1 MLASRIALRTSVR
14 HSSINVSK
22 RMASGS
28 SYKIQL
34 NIDTTTLKALRD
46 QGYTLYAFKGV
57 KPSSKATLSTVWF
70 ALEDYMEENVIS
82 WYEEFQGYIS
92 KTKADNGAQIS
103 MSTRRN
109 MSAGNLATVDS
120 GGEGILT
127 TTTTSGSN
135 DPIAAS
141 AYNFYNPSKTI
152 YSCGLTHKNPDG
164 SMVPICATPLN
175 PGNAVP
181 IVPIEKVFF
190 FFSTGELDLGQAY
203 TQATSDGLLLDLT
216 FKSNLTL
223 GYNINDTWQTFGS
236 PQASKQKAQPFF
248 DLWGR

>member
-1 MLASRIALRTSVR
+1 MCLKEWHVSDSSHSCLMISHMTAGSR
-14 HSSINVSK
+14 
-22 RMASGS
+22 
-28 SYKIQL
+28 YKIQL
-34 NIDTTTLKALRD
+34 NIDTVTLKALRD

-70 ALEDYMEENVIS
+70 ALEDYMEENSIS

-92 KTKADNGAQIS
+92 KAKADNGAQIS
-103 MSTRRN
+103 MTTRRD
-109 MSAGNLATVDS
+109 MSAGNLATVDAE
-120 GGEGILT
+120 GEGILT
-127 TTTTSGSN
+127 TSTSSGSN

-152 YSCGLTHKNPDG
+152 FSCGLTHNNPDG
-164 SMVPICATPLN
+164 ASVPICTTPLN

-190 FFSTGELDLGQAY
+190 FFSTKEMDLGQAY

-216 FKSNLTL
+216 FNSKIHL

-236 PQASKQKAQPFF
+236 PAASKQQAQPFF